1 MCTVIAIGRLASV
14 DGSTLISHS
23 DTGRDSRVRKV
34 AAQDHAPGSMAAVHW
49 GLQEVRSADLS
60 DWGEVL
66 GEIPQVAHSYAY
78 FHSAYSHVNEHGL
91 AIAESTT
98 AQRPE
103 LQCQRGEGEQIMTI
117 EQAMIFALQRCRHPR
132 EAIALIGELMERYGF
147 LISCGEGS
155 ELLCIADA
163 SEVWIMEVL
172 GVGKG
177 WTHTSGRP
185 GALWAARRMPD
196 DHALVVGN
204 WSVLRE
210 IDPSDAETYLACA
223 HFESY
228 AVERGWF
235 DPAKGRA
242 FDWQAAYIPLP
253 REWAISR
260 LWLFYSTVAPSLRA
274 WPDRSVGADRYKTLD
289 GYTQVVEPMSIYPF
303 SVKPERPL
311 GLQDLMAFHRSTFEG
326 TVYDITE
333 QPQWWVAD
341 AQGQLQKSPLA
352 TPFPN
357 PELRRLLKLTHR
369 RPVAR
374 HFGHYAMICQLRAQL
389 PEDIAGVYWLA
400 LANPLVS
407 TWVPMHLGLSQTH
420 SSFSEYLPEQYS
432 DSSARWCIE
441 FVDNLMQLAFQK
453 ALPLLKE
460 ARDPFEAELHKRWR
474 ELDAQL
480 AQEPDAARRIDQAT
494 EFAQAAMASIAPFYI
509 DLRGRLLVALTHTR
523 NI

>member
-1 MCTVIAIGRLASV
+1 M
-14 DGSTLISHS
+14 
-23 DTGRDSRVRKV
+23 
-34 AAQDHAPGSMAAVHW
+34 
-49 GLQEVRSADLS
+49 
-60 DWGEVL
+60 
-66 GEIPQVAHSYAY
+66 
-78 FHSAYSHVNEHGL
+78 
-91 AIAESTT
+91 
-98 AQRPE
+98 
-103 LQCQRGEGEQIMTI
+103 
-117 EQAMIFALQRCRHPR
+117 QRCRHPR

-177 WTHTSGRP
+177 WTRTSGRP

-235 DPAKGRA
+235 DPAQGRA

-274 WPDRSVGADRYKTLD
+274 WPDRSVGTDRYKTLD

-303 SVKPERPL
+303 SLKPERPL

-480 AQEPDAARRIDQAT
+480 AQEPDAARRIDQTT
-494 EFAQAAMASIAPFYI
+494 EFAQAAMAAIAPFYI